1 MRTPSEAQCLGQP
14 APAATAPAAPPAAV
28 ATGARA
34 GGRLDPRRTGE
45 AALTG
50 GDGQPAGSG
59 EPPGARALALPM
71 YSISETDIHDS
82 GAVLQRLWAD
92 NLDVRGSLDT
102 KLRWFYCDGP
112 HGRGRAL
119 VLRAHD
125 AAVGCAGFGVRT
137 LVQRGAPLRAAL
149 FADLAID
156 RRHRSG
162 LPALT
167 LLRSIRDEVTRDFD
181 LGYGFPNGKAIAVY
195 RRAGFVELGRM
206 FRYVRVLHCGHYLA
220 AAGPQL
226 RVAAAADHALAAI
239 ERLHALRAR
248 RFELD
253 WPVRFDARF
262 DRLWQAVRTAD
273 RIACERSAAFLGWR
287 FAHEPHRI
295 AAVLHRDTGALAA
308 YGVLR
313 PADHGLIDL
322 VDLFGA
328 SARDIDMALALIVP
342 AARQLGSAAIGF
354 RFLGDPRV
362 IRVLR
367 AHGFVRRGE
376 PRSIVVAPGRDRA
389 LAAQPAAAWYLTDL
403 DEDT

>member
-1 MRTPSEAQCLGQP
+1 
-14 APAATAPAAPPAAV
+14 
-28 ATGARA
+28 
-34 GGRLDPRRTGE
+34 
-45 AALTG
+45 
-50 GDGQPAGSG
+50 
-59 EPPGARALALPM
+59 M

-82 GAVLQRLWAD
+82 RAVLQRLWAD
-92 NLDVRGSLDT
+92 NLHARGSLDA

-112 HGRGRAL
+112 HGPGRAL

-125 AAVGCAGFGVRT
+125 AAVGCAGVGVRT
-137 LVQRGAPLRAAL
+137 LVHRGAPLRAAL
-149 FADLAID
+149 FADFAID

-167 LLRSIRDEVTRDFD
+167 LLRSIRDEVARDFD
-181 LGYGFPNGKAIAVY
+181 VGYGFPNRKAIAVY

-206 FRYVRVLHCGHYLA
+206 CRYVRVLHSGRYLA
-220 AAGPQL
+220 AAAPHL
-226 RVAAAADHALAAI
+226 RVAAAAADHALAAI

-253 WPVRFDARF
+253 WPARFDARF
-262 DRLWQAVRTAD
+262 DRLWQAVRTGD
-273 RIACERSAAFLGWR
+273 RIACERSAALLDWR
-287 FAHEPHRI
+287 FVHDQHWI
-295 AAVLHRDTGALAA
+295 AAVVHRDTGALAA

-313 PADHGLIDL
+313 PADQGLIEL

-328 SARDIDMALALIVP
+328 GPRDIDTALALIVP
-342 AARQLGSAAIGF
+342 AARQLGAAAIGF

-367 AHGFVRRGE
+367 AHGFIRRGE
-376 PRSIVVAPGRDRA
+376 PRSIVVAPGRDPA
-389 LAAQPAAAWYLTDL
+389 LAALPAAAWYLTDL

>member
-1 MRTPSEAQCLGQP
+1 
-14 APAATAPAAPPAAV
+14 
-28 ATGARA
+28 
-34 GGRLDPRRTGE
+34 
-45 AALTG
+45 
-50 GDGQPAGSG
+50 
-59 EPPGARALALPM
+59 M

-92 NLDVRGSLDT
+92 NLHARSSLDA

-112 HGRGRAL
+112 HGPGRAL

-125 AAVGCAGFGVRT
+125 AAVGCAGIGVRT
-137 LVQRGAPLRAAL
+137 LVHRGAPLRAAL

-167 LLRSIRDEVTRDFD
+167 LLRSIRDEVARDFD
-181 LGYGFPNGKAIAVY
+181 LGYGFPNRKAIAVY
-195 RRAGFVELGRM
+195 LRAGFVELGRM
-206 FRYVRVLHCGHYLA
+206 YRYVRVLHSGHYLA
-220 AAGPQL
+220 AAAPQR
-226 RVAAAADHALAAI
+226 RVAAAVDHALAAI

-248 RFELD
+248 RLELD
-253 WPVRFDARF
+253 WPARFDARF
-262 DRLWQAVRTAD
+262 DRLWQAVHTGT
-273 RIACERSAAFLGWR
+273 RIACERSAAFLDWR
-287 FAHEPHRI
+287 FAHDQHRI
-295 AAVLHRDTGALAA
+295 AAVIRRDTGALAA

-313 PADHGLIDL
+313 PADHGLVEL
-322 VDLFGA
+322 VDLLGA
-328 SARDIDMALALIVP
+328 GARDIDAALALIVP
-342 AARQLGSAAIGF
+342 AARQLGFAAIGF

-376 PRSIVVAPGRDRA
+376 PRSIVVASGRGPA
-389 LAAQPAAAWYLTDL
+389 LAALPAAAWHLTDL